1 MTVGL
6 QNAGAF
12 YEWVGAGPTSVK
24 ILGMKSGTVDL
35 SNSTWTYKIGLQGEH
50 LKIYDTDSLNSIN
63 WVSTSEPPKHQPLTW
78 YKAVVD
84 SPPGQDPVGLD
95 MIHMGKGLAW
105 LNGNEI
111 GRYWSRKASKH
122 EKCVQQCDYRGKFI
136 PNKCNTGCGE
146 PTQRWYHVPR
156 SWFKP
161 SGNTLV
167 IFEEKGGDPTK
178 IHFSKRKV
186 SSVCAHI
193 SEDHPSFDLEDLQKS
208 ENGNYKNKA
217 TVRLN
222 CPMSTKISGVK
233 FASFGDPVGTCGS
246 YTVGECHDPNSVSLV
261 EKVCLNKNDCQVELS
276 QEYFDMDICP
286 SLVKKLA
293 VEAMDLDQWIAKVK
307 DGQHLSEDEL
317 QLLCEYVK
325 EILIEE
331 SNVQPVNSPVTV
343 CGDIHGQFHDLMKLF
358 QTGGHVPETNYI
370 FMGDFVDRGYNS
382 LEVFTI
388 LLLLKARYPANI
400 TLLRGNHESRQL
412 TQVYG
417 FYDECQRKYGNA
429 NAWRYCTDVFD
440 YLTLSA
446 IIDGTVLCVHGGLS
460 PDIRTI
466 DQIRVIERNCEI
478 PHEGPFCDLMWSDP
492 EDIETWAVSPR
503 GAGWLFG
510 SRVTSEFNHINKLDL
525 VCRAHQLVQEGLKYM
540 FQDKG
545 LVTVWSAPNY
555 CYRCGNVASIL
566 SFNENMEREVKFFTE
581 TEENNQMR
589 GPRTGVPYFL

>member
-1 MTVGL
+1 
-6 QNAGAF
+6 
-12 YEWVGAGPTSVK
+12 
-24 ILGMKSGTVDL
+24 
-35 SNSTWTYKIGLQGEH
+35 
-50 LKIYDTDSLNSIN
+50 
-63 WVSTSEPPKHQPLTW
+63 
-78 YKAVVD
+78 
-84 SPPGQDPVGLD
+84 
-95 MIHMGKGLAW
+95 
-105 LNGNEI
+105 
-111 GRYWSRKASKH
+111 
-122 EKCVQQCDYRGKFI
+122 
-136 PNKCNTGCGE
+136 
-146 PTQRWYHVPR
+146 
-156 SWFKP
+156 
-161 SGNTLV
+161 
-167 IFEEKGGDPTK
+167 
-178 IHFSKRKV
+178 
-186 SSVCAHI
+186 
-193 SEDHPSFDLEDLQKS
+193 
-208 ENGNYKNKA
+208 
-217 TVRLN
+217 
-222 CPMSTKISGVK
+222 
-233 FASFGDPVGTCGS
+233 
-246 YTVGECHDPNSVSLV
+246 
-261 EKVCLNKNDCQVELS
+261 
-276 QEYFDMDICP
+276 
-286 SLVKKLA
+286 
-293 VEAMDLDQWIAKVK
+293 MDLDQWISKVK
-307 DGQHLSEDEL
+307 DGQHLSEEEL

-358 QTGGHVPETNYI
+358 QTGGHVPGTNYI
-370 FMGDFVDRGYNS
+370 FMVGNIVLLFLISGIYTFDMNANHHDLLWDGEYSQGDFVDRGYNS

-388 LLLLKARYPANI
+388 LLLLKARHPANI

-460 PDIRTI
+460 PDVRTI
-466 DQIRVIERNCEI
+466 DQIRLVDRNCEI

-510 SRVTSEFNHINKLDL
+510 SRVTTEFNHINKLEL

-566 SFNENMEREVKFFTE
+566 SFDENMERDVKYFNE